1 MLMHTILPILN
12 RRTLLRTSG
21 ALALAAGAATVSTIL
36 PGLAGGTAAEAS
48 PATPAVGVYPFMI
61 GAFQTY
67 SVSDG
72 GGPAPNFPVYPVFTG
87 PAAPKEEVEAL
98 PESHFLPRDLA
109 RGDINNLPIDTG
121 KNRVPFD
128 TGAAGLMGP
137 LGGHLPSR
145 LAAAGLDPSTIDTV
159 VLSHGHF
166 DHIGGIL
173 SAEGKLNY
181 PNATCVMAEDEW
193 AFWAADDVE
202 AKLVAAGVPD
212 GLRSVLLPAA
222 RANLAAI
229 KDKITLVKAGVDV
242 VPGVSTVATHG
253 HTPGH
258 VAFRVSSGDLEL
270 TNIVDVVHDYVTGM
284 AHPEWTPTA
293 DQDPGQAAATRA
305 KLLDQSAT
313 DRTLTMAYH
322 FPFPG
327 LGHVARK
334 HSAYEW
340 VPAPWVW

>member
-1 MLMHTILPILN
+1 MHPSSPVLS
-12 RRTLLRTSG
+12 RRNLLRTSG
-21 ALALAAGAATVSTIL
+21 ALALAAGAATVSNIL
-36 PGLAGGTAAEAS
+36 PGVAGKAAAEAS
-48 PATPAVGVYPFMI
+48 PATPAVGVYPFRI
-61 GAFQTY
+61 GAFQAY

-72 GGPAPNFPVYPVFTG
+72 GGPTPNFPVYPAFTG
-87 PAAPKEEVEAL
+87 MDAPKEEVEAL
-98 PESHFLPRDLA
+98 LESHFLPRDVA
-109 RGDINNLPIDTG
+109 RSDINNLLVDTG
-121 KNRVPFD
+121 TNRVLFD

-181 PNATCVMAEDEW
+181 PNATFVMAEDEW
-193 AFWAADDVE
+193 AFWTADDVE
-202 AKLVAAGVPD
+202 AKLFSAGVPD
-212 GLRSVLLPAA
+212 WLRTALLPAA
-222 RANLAAI
+222 KANLAAI
-229 KDKITLVKAGVDV
+229 KDKVTLVKAGADV
-242 VPGVSTVATHG
+242 VPGVSTIATHG

-258 VAFRVSSGDLEL
+258 VAFRVSSGDAEL
-270 TNIVDVVHDYVTGM
+270 INIVDVVHNYVTGM
-284 AHPEWTPTA
+284 AHPEWTPIV

-305 KLLDQSAT
+305 KLLDQLAT

-327 LGHVARK
+327 LGHVARRD
-334 HSAYEW
+334 SAYEW